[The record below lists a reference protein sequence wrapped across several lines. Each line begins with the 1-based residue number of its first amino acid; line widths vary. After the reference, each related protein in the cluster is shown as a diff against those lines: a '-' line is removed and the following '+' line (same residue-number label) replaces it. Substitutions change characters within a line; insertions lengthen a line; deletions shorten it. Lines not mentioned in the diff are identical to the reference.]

1 MYNTKGE
8 MVDRFLVY
16 GLLLIVLLVF
26 LGRIMPPSDSGSIK
40 EHEAK
45 EAVLRHEIYK
55 RNLTIKDLKNRDAE
69 KTKIYERHR
78 DSLIALVRKPRNAEY
93 VKAVEATDANPD
105 SVNLANEVKI
115 SRKIIHEQESHIN
128 ALLDLNLKADS
139 LLNLRKQIIEAQDL
153 QIADWEDRFNN
164 MVAQKDQELKEERKR
179 GRKRFLKGMA
189 VGGLVTLV
197 LVVI

>member
-8 MVDRFLVY
+8 KVDRFLVY
-16 GLLLIVLLVF
+16 GLIVILVF
-26 LGRIMPPSDSGSIK
+26 LGRIMPPTNNGSIK

-45 EAVLRHEIYK
+45 EAVLRNEIVK
-55 RNLTIKDLKNRDAE
+55 RDKVIISMKAKDAE
-69 KTKIYERHR
+69 NTKAYEKER